1 MAQTSTEKY
10 NMMTK
15 PTVPKLI
22 IKLSIPT
29 IISMVVTGLY
39 NTADTFF
46 VGRISTEDTAA
57 VGLVFA
63 AMAIIQAF
71 GFLCGQGSGTYLS
84 QKLGAGEKKEAEEMA
99 ATGLLVSVILGL
111 ILAVVGNI
119 YARPIAYL
127 LGADELSID
136 KTIQYLRIILIGA
149 PFMTSQFVINN
160 QLRFQGSAIYAE
172 L

>member
-1 MAQTSTEKY
+1 MYTICTAE
-10 NMMTK
+10 
-15 PTVPKLI
+15 KLI

-99 ATGLLVSVILGL
+99 ATGLLVSVILGI
-111 ILAVVGNI
+111 ILAVVGAALLAAGI
-119 YARPIAYL
+119 IIKKKFRIALIIAGAVMLAIGGTMVL
-127 LGADELSID
+127 LTMYFAWAVAND
-136 KTIQYLRIILIGA
+136 A
-149 PFMTSQFVINN
+149 PAV
-160 QLRFQGSAIYAE
+160 Y
-172 L
+172 